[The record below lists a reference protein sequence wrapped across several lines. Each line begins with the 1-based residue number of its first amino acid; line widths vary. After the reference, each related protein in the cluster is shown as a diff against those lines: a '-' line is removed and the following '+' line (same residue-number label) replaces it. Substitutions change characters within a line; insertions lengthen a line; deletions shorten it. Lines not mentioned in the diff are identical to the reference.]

1 MLLAFFYDWAMTEE
15 IYDVLIVGGG
25 PAGLT
30 AAIYTARHGLK
41 TLVLEGEKIG
51 GKAVEALW
59 VDNYPGFPEGISG
72 RDLMEN
78 MIQQVVRFGAE
89 IRNETVVGLSDF
101 GELKMVTTRMGF
113 YQAKAVVVAT
123 GVSRKALS
131 VPGENEYK
139 GRGVS
144 YCGVCDGPFFR
155 GKTVAVVGGGHEAVH
170 DLELLSETASKVYAI
185 PGRDGFSEDF
195 PELAYL
201 RENPKIE
208 FITGA
213 DVKEIGGS
221 EFVEYVSLEGSI
233 RGQLKLDGVFIILE
247 HVPTVDILEEA
258 GVSTDGGGCVLVD
271 SDLETNIEGLFAAGD
286 CTCEGMQIVT
296 AVGMGARAALSAL
309 KHVRSHG

>member
-1 MLLAFFYDWAMTEE
+1 LSEE
-15 IYDVLIVGGG
+15 VYDVIIVGGG

-30 AAIYTARHGLK
+30 AAIYTARHNLN
-41 TLVLEGEKIG
+41 TLVLEGRKIG
-51 GKAVEALW
+51 GKATEAHW

-72 RDLMEN
+72 QDLMEN
-78 MIQQVVRFGAE
+78 MIQQALRFGAE

-113 YQAKAVVVAT
+113 YQAKSVVVAT
-123 GVSRKALS
+123 GVSRKSLS

-155 GKTVAVVGGGHEAVH
+155 DKTVAVVGGGHEAVH
-170 DLELLSETASKVYAI
+170 DIDLLSETADKVYAI
-185 PGRDGFSEDF
+185 PGKKGYSEDF
-195 PELAYL
+195 PELARL
-201 RENPKIE
+201 SDNPKVE

-221 EFVEYVSLEGSI
+221 DFVEYVTLEGQRKGRLS
-233 RGQLKLDGVFIILE
+233 LDGVFIILE
-247 HVPTVDILEEA
+247 HVPTAGILGEA
-258 GVSTDGGGCVLVD
+258 GVDTDAGGCIIVD
-271 SDLETNIEGLFAAGD
+271 GDLQTSINGLFAAGD

-296 AVGMGARAALSAL
+296 AAGMGAKAALSAM
-309 KHVRSHG
+309 KHVKSLR